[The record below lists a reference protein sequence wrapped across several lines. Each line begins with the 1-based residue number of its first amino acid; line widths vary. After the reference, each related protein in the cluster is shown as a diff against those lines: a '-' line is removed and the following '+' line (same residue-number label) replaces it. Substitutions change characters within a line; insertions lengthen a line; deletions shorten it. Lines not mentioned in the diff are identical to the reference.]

1 MIFDDFDDEMLC
13 DTYQQTAPEIKDMEF
28 ETSLDNDMVE
38 KHKLRENMDH
48 SAFYEVF
55 QIQINERF
63 FLQPSSKPQDHKEV
77 SLKYPSFNSR
87 NALELGAS
95 SRPELILREQPQTM
109 TYWQN
114 SFASISQP
122 KNGPT
127 LIVNPEASGL
137 RLEELTSGS
146 ESNDCEEKM
155 VEDEKDNRNEMT
167 PSLGKADTLLKPEN
181 HIFKEAKSISSF
193 LLKKRNVSALFNSKS
208 RNQTLRKNNRKRI
221 NDEVIYKEQE
231 SKRALM
237 YSICDF
243 RISAE
248 TTSNSLIRRSRSVT
262 NVTREIFKQADNDN
276 KSVES
281 LVSLE
286 NIENIKK
293 RRMDVDGESCSVC
306 EKAFGLNAI
315 IARTLACLHV
325 FHKEC
330 IKDCVDQQHRLGEE
344 ITCPSC
350 NHFL

>member
-1 MIFDDFDDEMLC
+1 MIFDDFDDDEMLC
-13 DTYQQTAPEIKDMEF
+13 DTYQQAAPEPKDMEF

-63 FLQPSSKPQDHKEV
+63 FLQSSSKAQDYKEV

-87 NALELGAS
+87 NVLELAAAS

-122 KNGPT
+122 KNGPAPLT
-127 LIVNPEASGL
+127 KPESSGL

-146 ESNDCEEKM
+146 ESSEHEEKA
-155 VEDEKDNRNEMT
+155 VEDKREMT
-167 PSLGKADTLLKPEN
+167 PSLGKADMLFKPEN
-181 HIFKEAKSISSF
+181 CTFKDVKSVSSF

-221 NDEVIYKEQE
+221 NDEAPFNEQE
-231 SKRALM
+231 SRRALM

-243 RISAE
+243 RVSAE

-262 NVTREIFKQADNDN
+262 NVTREMFRQVDNNDN

-286 NIENIKK
+286 NIENVKK
-293 RRMDVDGESCSVC
+293 RRMDVDGESCPVC
-306 EKAFGLNAI
+306 EKVFGLNAI

-330 IKDCVDQQHRLGEE
+330 IKNCVDQQHRLGEE